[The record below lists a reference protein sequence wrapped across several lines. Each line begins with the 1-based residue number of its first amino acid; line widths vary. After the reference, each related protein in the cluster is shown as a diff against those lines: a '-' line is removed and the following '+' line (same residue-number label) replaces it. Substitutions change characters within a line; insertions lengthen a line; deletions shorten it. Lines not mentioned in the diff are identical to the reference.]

1 VEAAS
6 GVEPENDGV
15 ADRRLA
21 SWLCRLIFIHIIN
34 RANIRLSLITSS
46 YKNMQ
51 YVQFKDSKHYVQ

>member
-21 SWLCRLIFIHIIN
+21 SWLYRLIFIHIIN